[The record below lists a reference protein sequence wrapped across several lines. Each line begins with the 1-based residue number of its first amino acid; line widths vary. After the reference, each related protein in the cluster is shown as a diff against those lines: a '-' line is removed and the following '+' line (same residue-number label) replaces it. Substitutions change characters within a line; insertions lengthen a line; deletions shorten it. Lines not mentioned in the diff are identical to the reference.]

1 MQILLPLLGVVA
13 VALGL
18 FILDSRKKGRKTET
32 AKSKN
37 HKDKADRRN
46 FHASE
51 LLDSPEA
58 KLLKQSAA
66 VELGVSLEQLD
77 RMSVEEIRQMATDRG
92 LI

>member
-1 MQILLPLLGVVA
+1 MKILLLILGVVA
-13 VALGL
+13 VAFGL
-18 FILDSRKKGRKTET
+18 FILDSRKKDRKTEA

-37 HKDKADRRN
+37 HKDKSDRRN
-46 FHASE
+46 FRASE

-58 KLLKQSAA
+58 KQLKQSAA
-66 VELGVSLEQLD
+66 TELGVSLEQLD